1 MDERMD
7 ILRKYNLWTEGDFDF
22 GFMRVAYTGRIMDYV
37 GNRLVKVLIGQRRT
51 GKSYVLRQIARELIR
66 NGVPPQNTLFINRE
80 LSDFAFLKIHKDLEE
95 LVALYKKR
103 TAPSGK
109 DIYFHRRSAAHRR
122 MGKVGTI
129 LIRRTIP
136 RSTSSLSV
144 APTHGCCPVSL
155 PRCFPGDTSNFRYIP
170 SAIRSIQ

>member
-80 LSDFAFLKIHKDLEE
+80 LSDFAFLKTHKDLEE
-95 LVALYKKR
+95 LVTLYKSELH
-103 TAPSGK
+103 P
-109 DIYFHRRSAAHRR
+109 
-122 MGKVGTI
+122 
-129 LIRRTIP
+129 
-136 RSTSSLSV
+136 
-144 APTHGCCPVSL
+144 
-155 PRCFPGDTSNFRYIP
+155 
-170 SAIRSIQ
+170 